1 MKGLKIVE
9 TLKVTFTKK
18 LNEDQTMIKTAY
30 FNNKTSKIV
39 NIDDINKELKLP
51 KQEIITTMGKMAIR
65 KF

>member
-1 MKGLKIVE
+1 MKGLKIVK

-18 LNEDQTMIKTAY
+18 VKRRSN
-30 FNNKTSKIV
+30 NNKTSKIV

-65 KF
+65 NF

>member
-1 MKGLKIVE
+1 
-9 TLKVTFTKK
+9 
-18 LNEDQTMIKTAY
+18 MIKTAY

-39 NIDDINKELKLP
+39 NLDDINKELELP

>member
-1 MKGLKIVE
+1 
-9 TLKVTFTKK
+9 
-18 LNEDQTMIKTAY
+18 MIKTAY

-39 NIDDINKELKLP
+39 NLDDINKELKLP